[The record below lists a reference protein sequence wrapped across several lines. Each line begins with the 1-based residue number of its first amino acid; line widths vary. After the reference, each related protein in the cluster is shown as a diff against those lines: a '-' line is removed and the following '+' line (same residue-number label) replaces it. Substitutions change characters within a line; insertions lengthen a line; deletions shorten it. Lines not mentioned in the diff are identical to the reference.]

1 MNRYMNILK
10 DVYNTDIYVL
20 DIMVIVD
27 DMYLDLINW

>member
-1 MNRYMNILK
+1 MNRYMNILQ

-27 DMYLDLINW
+27 DMYLDLIN

>member
-27 DMYLDLINW
+27 DMYLDLIN